1 MSKPMLFWSVVN
13 HILIKL
19 KHTFDFYIMV
29 DTAQIDIV
37 IGGLKSLFLKVNNS
51 GSDQNCNF
59 DD

>member
-1 MSKPMLFWSVVN
+1 MLFWSVVN